1 LFVTPLVVI
10 LGWIIGRDMS
20 LYFTLFETISL
31 FVTAFVVNFLVLDG
45 RSNYLEGALL
55 IAAYVIIA

>member
-1 LFVTPLVVI
+1 VVI